1 MSRVE
6 PTSLY
11 LAFRGPSPDKPLTWN
26 DYLLGCIT
34 GSASVTHVEPVLLF
48 PCTLSSPD
56 SPMPCRFCNH
66 NHNNNNNDNDHNNF
80 DLPEAKKT
88 KTKRGKGSEILRKYH
103 WVSYGVYRIPQR
115 DHVYEW
121 IDKAFNLAVYQFIYI
136 PCEARQLKQAYA
148 FLLAQRGKPFNYRE
162 YRSWIFRPCFCVPQ
176 GCMDESKA
184 DETQAWICSEMST
197 VALQR
202 CGYVS
207 DLLPCNTSP
216 YDLVNALLSSGLRG
230 LRVLSSKK
238 SKKLFS

>member
-1 MSRVE
+1 
-6 PTSLY
+6 
-11 LAFRGPSPDKPLTWN
+11 
-26 DYLLGCIT
+26 
-34 GSASVTHVEPVLLF
+34 
-48 PCTLSSPD
+48 
-56 SPMPCRFCNH
+56 MPCRFCIH
-66 NHNNNNNDNDHNNF
+66 NNNNDNNNNF
-80 DLPEAKKT
+80 DLPDAEKRKPTSKKT
-88 KTKRGKGSEILRKYH
+88 KPKRAEGKGKGIETLKKHH

-121 IDKAFNLAVYQFIYI
+121 IDKHFNLAVYQFIRI
-136 PCEARQLKQAYA
+136 PCEAPQLKQAYA

-176 GCMDESKA
+176 GCTDESKA

-202 CGYVS
+202 CGYVP

-216 YDLVNALLSSGLRG
+216 YDLVDALLSSGLRG
-230 LRVLSSKK
+230 LRGLRVLPPKR